1 MANEK
6 SRGRSGADENLDIPK
21 PVETSTLGPDGIA
34 SHSVTELLRKNAKK
48 FERDMKPSLDAL
60 EKYAAPV
67 RQLQERMRSL
77 GIAAGQE
84 SDLKRLA
91 DKIAGQQIAID
102 AIRLP
107 KPEMPHIPDLE
118 SIPPNPIH
126 QTNRRLERIEER
138 VEEMQGVAANSAE
151 IANGLQGAAAEFLQ
165 KFESAAENNDR
176 AAKRAIRIGII
187 ALIIA
192 LAMPAAQIFYSEY
205 RREPNNGA
213 EEQAALEVV
222 QAELAAMRAE
232 QAAASKRLNEVLAKS
247 GEETAVILRE
257 IHVLLSRDAA
267 RSPAPGSE

>member
-1 MANEK
+1 MGANF
-6 SRGRSGADENLDIPK
+6 
-21 PVETSTLGPDGIA
+21 LGSDRIA
-34 SHSVTELLRKNAKK
+34 KHLVTESLGKVAKK
-48 FERDMKPSLDAL
+48 IERETKTLRDAL
-60 EKYAAPV
+60 ETSAGPV
-67 RQLQERMRSL
+67 GDIQERMRSVGL
-77 GIAAGQE
+77 AVGEE
-84 SDLKRLA
+84 SSLKRLA
-91 DKIAGQQIAID
+91 DQIAAQQIAID
-102 AIRLP
+102 ATRLP
-107 KPEMPHIPDLE
+107 EPQKPHIPKLAP
-118 SIPPNPIH
+118 IPPNPIH

-138 VEEMQGVAANSAE
+138 FEEIHGIATNAAE

-213 EEQAALEVV
+213 EAQAALEVV

-232 QAAASKRLNEVLAKS
+232 HAAASKRLNEVLAKS